1 MNERIEQILSE
12 MDPYMSECTMLEFL
26 ARHRKMIYFNIS
38 LTKEQ
43 MAESISVL
51 DMSVRANNCLL
62 RSGYTTIGSLV
73 KAIAAKEDASS
84 KQQLL
89 KIRSLGRKTA
99 EEMLLMLMC
108 YQFKILPEHEKGRYV
123 KEIVAIN
130 S

>member
-1 MNERIEQILSE
+1 MNERIKQILNE

-26 ARHRKMIYFNIS
+26 AGHRKMIYFNIS

-43 MAESISVL
+43 MEESISVL
-51 DMSVRANNCLL
+51 DMSVRANNCLM
-62 RSGYTTIGSLV
+62 RAGFRTIGSLV
-73 KAIAAKEDASS
+73 TAIAAKEDVSS

-89 KIRSLGRKTA
+89 KLRNLGRKTA

-108 YQFKILPEHEKGRYV
+108 YQFKILPEHEKRRYV
-123 KEIVAIN
+123 REIVAMN